1 MIGITKDSLS
11 VLSWN
16 GQQICF
22 NYEISG
28 LDMSCTCIHSKNS
41 DQDKVELTEEEK
53 LRKAANRRRDKL
65 RRCIYFGSETD
76 EQRENR
82 LIKQRERSRKN
93 LASKTAEET
102 RILKQENNRKQRE
115 RRSAETSN
123 QKFWR
128 LLRRR
133 QYDKFGLHMNCID
146 FEYHRSKQKYGIDI
160 DFASENDEFV
170 VGASEVGMKTVFS
183 VFFDMIDLA
192 LAGRTI
198 PLKSFK
204 MFDHYGIYMPEE
216 FFTDYMDDLSY
227 YKLTP

>member
-11 VLSWN
+11 VPSWN
-16 GQQICF
+16 SQQICF
-22 NYEISG
+22 SCEISG
-28 LDMSCTCIHSKNS
+28 LDMSCACIHSKNTG
-41 DQDKVELTEEEK
+41 QDKVEKTEEEK
-53 LRKAANRRRDKL
+53 LRKAANCRRDKL

-82 LIKQRERSRKN
+82 LKKQRERTRKN

-102 RILKQENNRKQRE
+102 RILNQENNRKQRE

-146 FEYHRSKQKYGIDI
+146 FEYHRSKHQYGIDI
-160 DFASENDEFV
+160 DFASENDDFV
-170 VGASEVGMKTVFS
+170 VGVSEVGMKTVFS
-183 VFFDMIDLA
+183 VFFDQSH
-192 LAGRTI
+192 G
-198 PLKSFK
+198 
-204 MFDHYGIYMPEE
+204 
-216 FFTDYMDDLSY
+216 
-227 YKLTP
+227 

>member
-1 MIGITKDSLS
+1 MMGITKDSLS

-16 GQQICF
+16 SQQICF

-28 LDMSCTCIHSKNS
+28 LDMSCTCIHSKNT
-41 DQDKVELTEEEK
+41 DRDKVEQTEEEK
-53 LRKAANRRRDKL
+53 LRKAANCRRDKL

-102 RILKQENNRKQRE
+102 RMLKQQNNRKQRE

-146 FEYHRSKQKYGIDI
+146 FEYHRSKHQYGIDI
-160 DFASENDEFV
+160 DFASKNDEFV
-170 VGASEVGMKTVFS
+170 VGVSEVGMKTVFS
-183 VFFDMIDLA
+183 VFFDMIDLGI
-192 LAGRTI
+192 AGRTI
-198 PLKSFK
+198 PLESFK
-204 MFDHYGIYMPEE
+204 MFDHWGIYICQKI
-216 FFTDYMDDLSY
+216 FHQLHG
-227 YKLTP
+227 

>member
-16 GQQICF
+16 SQQICF
-22 NYEISG
+22 SCEISG
-28 LDMSCTCIHSKNS
+28 LDMSCACIHSKNT
-41 DQDKVELTEEEK
+41 DQDKVEQTEEEK
-53 LRKAANRRRDKL
+53 LRKAANCRRDKL

-82 LIKQRERSRKN
+82 LKKQRERTRKN
-93 LASKTAEET
+93 VASKTAEET

-146 FEYHRSKQKYGIDI
+146 FEYHRSKHQYGIDI
-160 DFASENDEFV
+160 DFASENDDFV
-170 VGASEVGMKTVFS
+170 VGVSEVGMKTVFS

-192 LAGRTI
+192 IAGRTI
-198 PLKSFK
+198 PLESFK
-204 MFDHYGIYMPEE
+204 MFDHYGIYMPKN
-216 FFTDYMDDLSY
+216 FFTNYMDDY

>member
-41 DQDKVELTEEEK
+41 HQDKVELTEEEK
-53 LRKAANRRRDKL
+53 LRRAANRRRDKL

-102 RILKQENNRKQRE
+102 KILKQENNRKQRE

-123 QKFWR
+123 QQFWR

-133 QYDKFGLHMNCID
+133 QYYKFGLHMNCID

-198 PLKSFK
+198 PLESFK

>member
-1 MIGITKDSLS
+1 MLAYILRILAKIKLNK
-11 VLSWN
+11 LKKKR
-16 GQQICF
+16 F
-22 NYEISG
+22 
-28 LDMSCTCIHSKNS
+28 
-41 DQDKVELTEEEK
+41 EK
-53 LRKAANRRRDKL
+53 LPIVD
-65 RRCIYFGSETD
+65 ETNSGD
-76 EQRENR
+76 ASILGQ
-82 LIKQRERSRKN
+82 KQMNSVKIGLKNKGKGPGKN

-146 FEYHRSKQKYGIDI
+146 FEYHRSKHQYGIDI

-170 VGASEVGMKTVFS
+170 VGVSEVGMKTVFS

-192 LAGRTI
+192 IAGRTI
-198 PLKSFK
+198 PLESFK
-204 MFDHYGIYMPEE
+204 MFDHYGIYMPKN
-216 FFTDYMDDLSY
+216 FFTNYMDDLSY

>member
-1 MIGITKDSLS
+1 MKCGIRRLYIIFKQYDS
-11 VLSWN
+11 
-16 GQQICF
+16 
-22 NYEISG
+22 
-28 LDMSCTCIHSKNS
+28 DMSCACIHSKNTG
-41 DQDKVELTEEEK
+41 QDKVEQTEEGK
-53 LRKAANRRRDKL
+53 LRKAANCRRDKL

-82 LIKQRERSRKN
+82 LKKQRERSRKN
-93 LASKTAEET
+93 LASKAAEET

-128 LLRRR
+128 LFRRR

-146 FEYHRSKQKYGIDI
+146 FEYHRSKHQYGIDI

-170 VGASEVGMKTVFS
+170 VGVSEVGMKTVFS

-192 LAGRTI
+192 IAGRTI
-198 PLKSFK
+198 PLESFK
-204 MFDHYGIYMPEE
+204 MLDHYGINMPKN
-216 FFTDYMDDLSY
+216 FFTNYMDDLSY